1 MNLEL
6 PFDETDPAALDA
18 RLAEIDRELDVL
30 FLEAVEREQER
41 LRREREAARDGR
53 DTAA

>member
-1 MNLEL
+1 VNLPL

-30 FLEAVEREQER
+30 FLEAVERETER
-41 LRREREAARDGR
+41 LRREREAARDEGES
-53 DTAA
+53 AA